1 MAGPDI
7 GPEVKN
13 IPVVDCAKEHTHEL
27 YAVVEYKGSEVFPGL
42 AELDAYAQREC
53 IARFEPYV
61 GVSVFDSDL
70 TFSWLVPTLNSWN
83 NNDDTT
89 IYCVLGMFDSSTMT
103 GSVKD
108 GDVQIGT
115 TTSAPPT
122 T

>member
-27 YAVVEYKGSEVFPGL
+27 YFIAKYESSDVFPGL

-53 IARFEPYV
+53 IREFEGYV
-61 GVSVFDSDL
+61 GLSVFDSQL

-83 NNDDTT
+83 NNDDRT
-89 IYCVLGMFDSSTMT
+89 IYCVLGMFDGSTMT